1 MDFWWLGII
10 KFEIKDLIYG
20 FRIRKKKIVESLE
33 MRNKMDKL
41 YLINIK
47 IVFCSKWY

>member
-10 KFEIKDLIYG
+10 KLEIKDLIHG
-20 FRIRKKKIVESLE
+20 LRIRKKKTVESPE

-41 YLINIK
+41 YLTNIK
-47 IVFCSKWY
+47 IVLCSKWY